1 MNGSAT
7 RRLIRRR
14 GVPVTLVNETVT
26 IIDDSDWED
35 EEFVVESFETSALI
49 DRPNQP
55 SEDYGELEDS
65 VTVSRVA
72 HIRDDTG
79 IVIRPAGIENV
90 PPTRVVVEPG
100 ASGLPETEY
109 YVVGVVEAENGT
121 VRLPLALR

>member
-1 MNGSAT
+1 MTGSAT

-35 EEFVVESFETSALI
+35 EEFVVESFETKALI

-55 SEDYGELEDS
+55 SEDYGELDDS

-79 IVIRPAGIENV
+79 VTIRPAGIENV
-90 PPTRVVVEPG
+90 PPTRVVVEPEI
-100 ASGLPETEY
+100 AGLPETEY